1 MNLFINNFTNIFT
14 NILYQI
20 LNKIYYWGFYI
31 INTVGAYL
39 SYYITHYNNKYN
51 IFYYFIII
59 TILLLLCV
67 FIFIKI
73 KLGFWNNIPI
83 KNKYTKGYFI
93 KEKNSIINKELPII
107 DNWCDFSNIKT
118 NTFLSLD
125 KNIINE
131 DIIQK
136 YYFDIS
142 PNNSYISLQYSK
154 EKVFNNETNIFE
166 NSDKIKN
173 ILISIPVNTSIN
185 NNTYKSYVI
194 SDESDSLSINFDKT
208 NYKLFKTHIYNIS
221 HERKIHNIFIFKT
234 YRKISVLQ
242 NLITISLYKF
252 KLNNKIKDKNI
263 KLFYNFLEI
272 NKQNINLLISF
283 ITENK
288 NSISALFIL
297 NLHDIIHL
305 IERKE
310 LLIFTLYFNNSI
322 KSLYIFKKEK
332 TNYHL
337 ISSYNICENNIFY
350 YGFLKS
356 LENIQK
362 IVNNNN
368 NNIDIYMYGL
378 YYNNIIK
385 TFLSKKNILNFHNNI
400 HYYIYNYNFDTINDN
415 NIITFF

>member
-1 MNLFINNFTNIFT
+1 MNLFTNNFT

-31 INTVGAYL
+31 INTIGGYL
-39 SYYITHYNNKYN
+39 TYYITYYNNKYN

-59 TILLLLCV
+59 TILLLL
-67 FIFIKI
+67 FIIIFIKI

-83 KNKYTKGYFI
+83 KNNYTKGYFI
-93 KEKNSIINKELPII
+93 KQKNSIINKDLPVI
-107 DNWCDFSNIKT
+107 DNWCDFLNIKT
-118 NTFLSLD
+118 NTFFSLD
-125 KNIINE
+125 KNIINKN
-131 DIIQK
+131 IIKK

-142 PNNSYISLQYSK
+142 PNNSYISLEYSK
-154 EKVFNNETNIFE
+154 EKVFNNKTNIFE
-166 NSDKIKN
+166 NIDKIKN
-173 ILISIPVNTSIN
+173 ILITIPVNITIN
-185 NNTYKSYVI
+185 NNTYKSYLI
-194 SDESDSLSINFDKT
+194 SDENDTLSINFDKT

-234 YRKISVLQ
+234 YRKIDVLQ

-252 KLNNKIKDKNI
+252 KINNKIKDKNI

-297 NLHDIIHL
+297 NLHDILHL
-305 IERKE
+305 IERKK
-310 LLIFTLYFNNSI
+310 LLIFILYFNNSI
-322 KSLYIFKKEK
+322 RSLYIFKKEK
-332 TNYHL
+332 IDYYL
-337 ISSYNICENNIFY
+337 ISTYNICENNIFY

-368 NNIDIYMYGL
+368 IDIYIYDL

>member
-107 DNWCDFSNIKT
+107 DNWCDFLNIKT
-118 NTFLSLD
+118 NTFFSLD

-136 YYFDIS
+136 YYFDIT
-142 PNNSYISLQYSK
+142 PNNSYISLEYSK

-166 NSDKIKN
+166 NTDKIKN
-173 ILISIPVNTSIN
+173 ILITIPVNITIN
-185 NNTYKSYVI
+185 NNTYKSYLI
-194 SDESDSLSINFDKT
+194 SDENDTLSINFDKT

-234 YRKISVLQ
+234 YRKIDVLQ
-242 NLITISLYKF
+242 NLITISLYNF

-283 ITENK
+283 ISENK

-297 NLHDIIHL
+297 NLHDILHL

-322 KSLYIFKKEK
+322 RSLYIFKKEK
-332 TNYHL
+332 TNYYL
-337 ISSYNICENNIFY
+337 ISSYNISENNIFY

-362 IVNNNN
+362 IVNN

>member
-1 MNLFINNFTNIFT
+1 MNLFTNISTNNFT
-14 NILYQI
+14 NILYQT

-31 INTVGAYL
+31 INTSGAYL
-39 SYYITHYNNKYN
+39 TYYITYYNNKYN
-51 IFYYFIII
+51 IFYYFLII
-59 TILLLLCV
+59 TILLFLCII
-67 FIFIKI
+67 IFIKI

-83 KNKYTKGYFI
+83 KNNYTKGYFI
-93 KEKNSIINKELPII
+93 KQKNSIINKDLPVI
-107 DNWCDFSNIKT
+107 DNWCDFLNIKT
-118 NTFLSLD
+118 NTFFSLD

-142 PNNSYISLQYSK
+142 PNNSYISLEYPK

-173 ILISIPVNTSIN
+173 ILISIPVNITIN

-194 SDESDSLSINFDKT
+194 SDESDTLTINFDKT
-208 NYKLFKTHIYNIS
+208 NYKLFKTHIYNIT
-221 HERKIHNIFIFKT
+221 HERKIHDIFIFKT
-234 YRKISVLQ
+234 YRNIDVLQ

-252 KLNNKIKDKNI
+252 KLKNQIKDKNI

-283 ITENK
+283 ISENK
-288 NSISALFIL
+288 NSISALFIF
-297 NLHDIIHL
+297 NLHDILQL

-322 KSLYIFKKEK
+322 RSLYIFKKEK
-332 TNYHL
+332 TDYYL

-368 NNIDIYMYGL
+368 VNIYMYDL
-378 YYNNIIK
+378 YYNNIIRS
-385 TFLSKKNILNFHNNI
+385 FLSKKNVLNFHNNI
-400 HYYIYNYNFDTINDN
+400 HYYIYNYNFDTIKHN

>member
-1 MNLFINNFTNIFT
+1 MNLYTNIFT

-142 PNNSYISLQYSK
+142 PNNSYISLEYSK

>member
-1 MNLFINNFTNIFT
+1 MNLFTNNFS
-14 NILYQI
+14 NILYHI

-31 INTVGAYL
+31 INTSGAYL
-39 SYYITHYNNKYN
+39 SYYISYYNNKYN
-51 IFYYFIII
+51 IFYYFLII
-59 TILLLLCV
+59 TILLFLCII
-67 FIFIKI
+67 IFIKI
-73 KLGFWNNIPI
+73 KLGFWINIPI
-83 KNKYTKGYFI
+83 KNNYTKGYFI
-93 KEKNSIINKELPII
+93 KQKNSIINKDLPVI
-107 DNWCDFSNIKT
+107 DNWCDFLNIKT
-118 NTFLSLD
+118 NTFFSLD

-131 DIIQK
+131 NIIKK

-142 PNNSYISLQYSK
+142 PNNSYISLEYSK
-154 EKVFNNETNIFE
+154 ENVFNNETNIFE

-173 ILISIPVNTSIN
+173 ILITIPVNITIN
-185 NNTYKSYVI
+185 NNTYKSYLI
-194 SDESDSLSINFDKT
+194 SDENDTLSINFDKT

-234 YRKISVLQ
+234 YRKIDVLQ

-252 KLNNKIKDKNI
+252 KINNKIKDKNI

-288 NSISALFIL
+288 NNISALFIL
-297 NLHDIIHL
+297 NLPDILHL

-322 KSLYIFKKEK
+322 RSLYIFKKEK
-332 TNYHL
+332 TDYYL
-337 ISSYNICENNIFY
+337 ISSFNICENNIFY

-362 IVNNNN
+362 IFNNNN
-368 NNIDIYMYGL
+368 VDIYMYDV

-385 TFLSKKNILNFHNNI
+385 NFLSKKNVLNFHNNI
-400 HYYIYNYNFDTINDN
+400 YYYIYNYNFDTINHN

>member
-1 MNLFINNFTNIFT
+1 MNLFTNIFT

-20 LNKIYYWGFYI
+20 LNKIYYWGFFI
-31 INTVGAYL
+31 INTCCDYL
-39 SYYITHYNNKYN
+39 TYYISYYNNKYN
-51 IFYYFIII
+51 IFYYFLII

-83 KNKYTKGYFI
+83 KNTYTKGYFI

-107 DNWCDFSNIKT
+107 DNWCDFLNIKT
-118 NTFLSLD
+118 NTFFSLD

-131 DIIQK
+131 DIIKK

-142 PNNSYISLQYSK
+142 PNNSYISIEYSK

-166 NSDKIKN
+166 NNIFENNDKIKN
-173 ILISIPVNTSIN
+173 ILISIPLNISIN
-185 NNTYKSYVI
+185 NNTYKSYIV
-194 SDESDSLSINFDKT
+194 SDESDTLTINFIKI

-221 HERKIHNIFIFKT
+221 HERKIHDIFIFKT
-234 YRKISVLQ
+234 YRNIDVLQ

-252 KLNNKIKDKNI
+252 KLNNKIQDKNI

-283 ITENK
+283 INENK
-288 NSISALFIL
+288 NNISALFIL
-297 NLHDIIHL
+297 NLHDILHL

-322 KSLYIFKKEK
+322 RSLYIFKKEK
-332 TNYHL
+332 TDYYL

-362 IVNNNN
+362 NIINN
-368 NNIDIYMYGL
+368 NNIDIYMYDL
-378 YYNNIIK
+378 YYNNIIR
-385 TFLSKKNILNFHNNI
+385 TFLSKKNVLNFHNNI
-400 HYYIYNYNFDTINDN
+400 HYYIYNYNFDTINHN

>member
-107 DNWCDFSNIKT
+107 DNWCDFLNIKT
-118 NTFLSLD
+118 NTFFSLD

-142 PNNSYISLQYSK
+142 PNNSYISLEYSK

-173 ILISIPVNTSIN
+173 ILISIPVNITIN
-185 NNTYKSYVI
+185 NNTYKSYLI
-194 SDESDSLSINFDKT
+194 SDENDTLSINFDKT

-368 NNIDIYMYGL
+368 IDIYMYGL

-385 TFLSKKNILNFHNNI
+385 TFLSKKNVLNFHNNI
-400 HYYIYNYNFDTINDN
+400 HYYIYNYNFDTIKHN